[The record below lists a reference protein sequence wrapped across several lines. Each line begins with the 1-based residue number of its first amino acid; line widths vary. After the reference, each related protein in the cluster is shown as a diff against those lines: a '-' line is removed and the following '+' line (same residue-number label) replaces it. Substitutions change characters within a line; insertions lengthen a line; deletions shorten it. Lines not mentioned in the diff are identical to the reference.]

1 MKKSLFTKIL
11 REKKL
16 MLPPLSGYTDYPYR
30 QILAKFKPPFI
41 TTEMVNARAVV
52 EGNQRTIQMLRLV
65 TGSHLNGAQLLGKD
79 PNIMAKAAKTIEDIG
94 FDYIDINMGCTVRK
108 VISKGEGVSLMKD
121 EVLASKIVKTVS
133 NTVDIPVTVK
143 LRTGFC
149 QKSINVISL
158 SKKLASYGVA
168 AITIHGRTGE
178 KKFGK
183 PLNITQMR
191 ETASNLLI
199 PVIVNGGV
207 FSGIDA
213 QNMLLQTGAVA
224 VMPGRGILGN
234 PWIIPEILCNFS
246 GDIFT
251 FPTLQE
257 KKDICTEHIYNVCE
271 FYGEKFG
278 VIKLRRIVFLYFS
291 SCIYLKSLKNDLQ
304 KAEVVSDIYSLLD
317 RIKEI
322 NGIWVY
328 GRRKIEKLHII
339 KKSKSTL

>member
-1 MKKSLFTKIL
+1 MILYVVESIILTGCSEMKKSLFTKIL

-52 EGNQRTIQMLRLV
+52 EGNQRTIQMLKKV
-65 TGSHLNGAQLLGKD
+65 TGSHFNGAQLLGKD
-79 PNIMAKAAKTIEDIG
+79 PNFMAKAAKIIEDRG
-94 FDYIDINMGCTVRK
+94 FDYVDINMGCTVRK
-108 VISKGEGVSLMKD
+108 VISKSEGVSLMKD
-121 EVLASKIVKTVS
+121 EVLACKIVKIVS
-133 NTVDIPVTVK
+133 NAVDIPVTVK

-149 QKSINVISL
+149 QQSINVISL
-158 SKKLASYGVA
+158 SQKLACSGAV

-178 KKFGK
+178 KKFGN
-183 PLNITQMR
+183 PLNIHQMR
-191 ETASNLLI
+191 EAVSTLSI
-199 PVIVNGGV
+199 PVIANGGV

-213 QNMLLQTGAVA
+213 QNMLLQTGAA
-224 VMPGRGILGN
+224 AAMPGRGILGN

-257 KKDICTEHIYNVCE
+257 KKDICAEHIHNVCE

-278 VIKLRRIVFLYFS
+278 VLKMRRIVFLYFS
-291 SCIYLKSLKNDLQ
+291 SCKYLKSLKNDVQ
-304 KAEVVSDIYSLLD
+304 RAEAVGDIYALLD
-317 RIKEI
+317 RIKEV
-322 NGIWVY
+322 NDIWVY
-328 GRRKIEKLHII
+328 G
-339 KKSKSTL
+339 

>member
-1 MKKSLFTKIL
+1 
-11 REKKL
+11 

-30 QILAKFKPPFI
+30 QILAKFEPPFI

-52 EGNQRTIQMLRLV
+52 EGNQRTVQMLKKV
-65 TGSHLNGAQLLGKD
+65 IGSHFNGAQLLGKD
-79 PNIMAKAAKTIEDIG
+79 PNFMAKAAKIIENMG
-94 FDYIDINMGCTVRK
+94 FDYVDINMGCTV
-108 VISKGEGVSLMKD
+108 
-121 EVLASKIVKTVS
+121 TVS
-133 NTVDIPVTVK
+133 NAVDIPVTVK

-149 QKSINVISL
+149 QQSINVISL
-158 SKKLASYGVA
+158 SQKLACSGAA

-178 KKFGK
+178 KKFGN
-183 PLNITQMR
+183 PLNIHQMR
-191 ETASNLLI
+191 EVASTLSI
-199 PVIVNGGV
+199 PVIANGGV

-257 KKDICTEHIYNVCE
+257 KKDICAEHIHNVCE

-278 VIKLRRIVFLYFS
+278 VLKMRRIVFLYFS
-291 SCIYLKSLKNDLQ
+291 SCRYLKSLKNDIHM
-304 KAEVVSDIYSLLD
+304 AETIDDIHVLLHK
-317 RIKEI
+317 IKEVDGVWI
-322 NGIWVY
+322 Y
-328 GRRKIEKLHII
+328 E
-339 KKSKSTL
+339 

>member
-1 MKKSLFTKIL
+1 MNKSMFTKTL

-30 QILAKFKPPFI
+30 QILAKFEPPFI

-52 EGNQRTIQMLRLV
+52 EGNQKTVLMLKKA
-65 TGSHLNGAQLLGKD
+65 TGSHFNGAQLLGKD
-79 PNIMAKAAKTIEDIG
+79 PNFMAKAAKIIENMG

-108 VISKGEGVSLMKD
+108 VLSKGEGVSLMRD
-121 EVLASKIVKTVS
+121 ELLACKIVRTVA
-133 NTVDIPVTVK
+133 NAVDIPVTVK
-143 LRTGFC
+143 LRMGFC
-149 QKSINVISL
+149 EKSINVISL
-158 SKKLASYGVA
+158 SQKLDCSGAT

-178 KKFGK
+178 KKFGSL
-183 PLNITQMR
+183 LNINQMR
-191 ETASNLLI
+191 EAVSILSI

-213 QNMLLQTGAVA
+213 QDMLLQTGAAA

-246 GDIFT
+246 DDIFT

-257 KKDICTEHIYNVCE
+257 KKYICTEHIHNVCE

-278 VIKLRRIVFLYFS
+278 VLKMRRIVFLYFS
-291 SCIYLKSLKNDLQ
+291 SCKYLKVLKNDVQ
-304 KAEVVSDIYSLLD
+304 RAETVGEIYALLE
-317 RIKEI
+317 RIKEV
-322 NGIWVY
+322 NDIWVY
-328 GRRKIEKLHII
+328 V
-339 KKSKSTL
+339 

>member
-52 EGNQRTIQMLRLV
+52 EGNHRTIQMLKKFI
-65 TGSHLNGAQLLGKD
+65 GPHFNGVQILGKD
-79 PNIMAKAAKTIEDIG
+79 PNFMAKAAKIVENMG
-94 FDYIDINMGCTVRK
+94 FDYVDINMGCTVRK
-108 VISKGEGVSLMKD
+108 VISKGEGVYLMKD
-121 EVLASKIVKTVS
+121 EQLACKIVKAVS
-133 NTVDIPVTVK
+133 NEVDIPVTVK

-158 SKKLASYGVA
+158 SKKLACSGAV

-178 KKFGK
+178 KKFEN
-183 PLNITQMR
+183 PLRINQIR
-191 ETASNLLI
+191 EAASTLSI
-199 PVIVNGGV
+199 PVIANGGI

-213 QNMLLQTGAVA
+213 QNMLLRTGAA
-224 VMPGRGILGN
+224 ATMPGRGILGN

-246 GDIFT
+246 DDIFT

-257 KKDICTEHIYNVCE
+257 KKDICAEHINNVCE

-278 VIKLRRIVFLYFS
+278 VLKMRRIVFLYFS
-291 SCIYLKSLKNDLQ
+291 SCKYLKSLKNDIQ
-304 KAEVVSDIYSLLD
+304 KAETVSDIYTMLD
-317 RIKEI
+317 KIKDI
-322 NGIWVY
+322 NDIWIY
-328 GRRKIEKLHII
+328 R
-339 KKSKSTL
+339 

>member
-1 MKKSLFTKIL
+1 MNKSMFTKTL

-30 QILAKFKPPFI
+30 QILAKFEPPFI

-52 EGNQRTIQMLRLV
+52 EGNQKTVLMLKKA
-65 TGSHLNGAQLLGKD
+65 TGSHFNGAQLLGKD
-79 PNIMAKAAKTIEDIG
+79 PNFMAKAAKIIENMG

-108 VISKGEGVSLMKD
+108 VLSKGEGVSLMRD
-121 EVLASKIVKTVS
+121 ELLACKIVRTVV
-133 NTVDIPVTVK
+133 NAVNIPVTVK
-143 LRTGFC
+143 LRMGFC
-149 QKSINVISL
+149 EESINVISL
-158 SKKLASYGVA
+158 SQKLGYSGAT

-178 KKFGK
+178 KKFGSL
-183 PLNITQMR
+183 LNINQMR
-191 ETASNLLI
+191 EAVSILSI

-213 QNMLLQTGAVA
+213 QDMLLQTGAAA

-246 GDIFT
+246 DDIFT

-257 KKDICTEHIYNVCE
+257 KKDICAEHIHNVCE

-278 VIKLRRIVFLYFS
+278 VLKMRRIVFLYFS
-291 SCIYLKSLKNDLQ
+291 SCKYLKVLKNDVQ
-304 KAEVVSDIYSLLD
+304 RAETVGEIYALLE
-317 RIKEI
+317 RIKEV
-322 NGIWVY
+322 NDIWVY
-328 GRRKIEKLHII
+328 V
-339 KKSKSTL
+339 